1 MSLIPDRLLPALATI
16 PAYRGR
22 AALAD
27 LVAGATVA
35 VVALP
40 LSMAIAMA
48 SGLPPGAGVVTAIV
62 GGFLVSA
69 LGGSLHQ
76 IGGPAGAFI
85 VLVAACVHA
94 HGPGG
99 LATATLMSGV
109 MLVLLGLL
117 RTGGLVR
124 RIPHPVTV
132 GFMAGIAV
140 IIAASQVAPFLG
152 LHLVDEPPVLAD
164 KLPALWAALPG
175 VNPLAAVVAVLTVA
189 VVIACRRLAPRSPA
203 LLLGVVAATLAVLPG
218 LPVDTIGSR
227 FGAMPSGIPWPA
239 LPDLSPAAMAAVL
252 PDALAFT
259 LLGAIESLLSATVA
273 DRMAGTR
280 HRPDAELVGQGV
292 ANVAVALVGGFA
304 VTGTIART
312 ATNVRAGGQT
322 PVAGMWHAAILLL
335 MLVAAGPLALHIP
348 LPALAAVLML
358 VAWGMVE
365 RHEILTAG
373 RAQGAVIAV
382 TLGLTL
388 AVNLVT
394 GIVAGCALAAILAAA
409 RRRGSGSP
417 GDRAPP

>member
-1 MSLIPDRLLPALATI
+1 VSFLPARLLPALATL
-16 PAYRGR
+16 PPYRGR
-22 AALAD
+22 APLAD
-27 LVAGATVA
+27 LAAGATVA

-48 SGLPPGAGVVTAIV
+48 SGLPPGAGLVTAIV

-85 VLVAACVHA
+85 VLVAACVHE
-94 HGPGG
+94 HGAGG
-99 LATATLMSGV
+99 LATATLMSGL
-109 MLVLLGLL
+109 MLALLGIA
-117 RTGGLVR
+117 RAGGLVR

-140 IIAASQVAPFLG
+140 IIAASQIAPLLG
-152 LHLVDEPPVLAD
+152 LHPTQEPPELAE
-164 KLPALWAALPG
+164 KLPVLWAALPG
-175 VNPLAAVVAVLTVA
+175 ANPWAAAVAGLTIA
-189 VVIACRRLAPRSPA
+189 VVIVCRRLAPRSPA
-203 LLLGVVAATLAVLPG
+203 LLAGVAVATVAVLPG

-227 FGAMPSGIPWPA
+227 FGAMPAGIPWPA
-239 LPDLSPAAMAAVL
+239 LPDLSVSAMLAVL

-273 DRMAGTR
+273 DRMAGTQ

-322 PVAGMWHAAILLL
+322 PVAGMWHAVILWLI
-335 MLVAAGPLALHIP
+335 LVAAGPLALHIP

-365 RHEILTAG
+365 RHEITGASRG
-373 RAQGAVIAV
+373 EGAVIAV

-388 AVNLVT
+388 AIDLVA
-394 GIVAGCALAAILAAA
+394 GIVGGCALAAILAAA